1 MKNIIPTTTEYLIKS
16 RLFNLQYFAREEEA
30 YKYRG
35 NKRWN
40 GSHGKAW
47 WDGELLFEIVKFEAK
62 VTANREDVLIG
73 NSVDSKIVSLKGD
86 INFTLKNVIN
96 RNINKYLEAWKN
108 GTDPRAVFIGL
119 IDDPDAV
126 DGQKER
132 ISIEN
137 IWFNELTLMSFEKG
151 KVVEKRIYWW
161 IYPRRFNIHRNNCII
176 IIIASL

>member
-73 NSVDSKIVSLKGD
+73 NSVDSKIVSLKGV
-86 INFTLKNVIN
+86 T
-96 RNINKYLEAWKN
+96 A
-108 GTDPRAVFIGL
+108 
-119 IDDPDAV
+119 
-126 DGQKER
+126 
-132 ISIEN
+132 S
-137 IWFNELTLMSFEKG
+137 SF
-151 KVVEKRIYWW
+151 
-161 IYPRRFNIHRNNCII
+161 
-176 IIIASL
+176 